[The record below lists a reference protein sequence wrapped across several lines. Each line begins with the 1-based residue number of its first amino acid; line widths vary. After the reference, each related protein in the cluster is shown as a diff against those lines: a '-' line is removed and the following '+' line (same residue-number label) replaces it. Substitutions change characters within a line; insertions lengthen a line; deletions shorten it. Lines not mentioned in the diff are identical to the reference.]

1 MEDTFIHAE
10 VDSGHLYIVFD
21 GHGGQSVSAFCEMW
35 ITEGWRN
42 QWKTKQPKS
51 EQEIIKF
58 IDEFFP
64 AFDEEMQQFV
74 HGYGVGS
81 QVRGL
86 NFINLFSFSLCSI

>member
-10 VDSGHLYIVFD
+10 VDSGDLYVVFD

-35 ITEGWRN
+35 FTEGWRN
-42 QWKTKQPKS
+42 DWKKKQPKS
-51 EQEIIKF
+51 EEEIKKF
-58 IDEFFP
+58 IDEFLP

-81 QVRGL
+81 QGSGVKISFL
-86 NFINLFSFSLCSI
+86 INFEAS